1 MSVINTNINA
11 LAAQGSMS
19 NVNKKLSVSM
29 ERLST
34 GLRIN
39 SAKDDAAGLA
49 ITNRM
54 TSQIRGYA
62 MAIRNSNDGISMT
75 QTAEGALG
83 QIGDILQRMRELSVQ
98 SSNGSNSAENRTAIQ
113 AEVTQLKAEI
123 NNIAKKTNHNDIKL
137 LDGSAGDIVL
147 QTGVNSGDTM
157 SMKFDSAQAKDL
169 GIGTPLALT
178 SLGGTAASTTSAI
191 SRGDLLIN
199 GVLVDQSIAQD
210 DVLSSASNSASAISK
225 AAAINKVSNLTGV
238 VASVNETKVYG
249 TAMDTT
255 AAASGTI
262 TINGVATATLATG
275 ATASTSTVR
284 GMVIDAINAI
294 SAQTGVVASDGGDD
308 NHGVVLTA
316 ADGRNIAIAFSG
328 TGFNEALTG
337 VRAAGTYV
345 GTYSLTSVDGSD
357 IQLSAQVGGTIANA
371 DLKAGTY
378 QANTAQFVSGYRT
391 PNAIS
396 AGVAP
401 APTALGG
408 DDLIINGVT
417 VGAAVSG
424 DDKATFE
431 TTTSA
436 TKVSSAIA
444 TAAAI
449 NRVKDLTGVTAK
461 ANANVLVGTGFD
473 AGSTTTTITA
483 TSIFLNGVTITA
495 NVTSDTTRAD
505 LANLINLKA
514 GQTGVVASDNG
525 SGLTL
530 VAEDGRTISLGT
542 SNSGAAGTAAVAGA
556 AIGMATVNG
565 VAALAS
571 TSATTAGS
579 IAFIASVTLQSD
591 KTFTVESGSSGNS
604 DFGTLGFVQGTYG
617 GSSDMLNVEHLD
629 VSTQSGAMVAISAI
643 DSAINQV
650 SMQQARAGAYQNRL
664 DAVVNNLTES
674 NQNMSASRSRILDTD
689 YAQETTSL
697 AKSQIIQQAA
707 TAMLA
712 QANQSG
718 QSVLALLK

>member
-19 NVNKKLSVSM
+19 NVNKKLSMSM

-34 GLRIN
+34 GMRIN

-62 MAIRNSNDGISMT
+62 VAIRNSNDGISMT

-113 AEVTQLKAEI
+113 AEVSQLKAEI

-147 QTGVNSGDTM
+147 QTGINTGDTM
-157 SMKFDSAQAKDL
+157 ALKFDSAQAKDL

-178 SLGGTAASTTSAI
+178 SLGKSTTALA
-191 SRGDLLIN
+191 RGDLLIN
-199 GVLVDQSIAQD
+199 GVHVDASIAQD
-210 DVLSSASNSASAISK
+210 DALSYASNSGSAIAK
-225 AAAINKVSNLTGV
+225 AAAINKVSDLTGV
-238 VASVNETKVYG
+238 VASVGQTTVYG
-249 TAMDTT
+249 STQAATIAATT
-255 AAASGTI
+255 GTVS
-262 TINGVATATLATG
+262 INGVATSTLSFA
-275 ATASTSTVR
+275 ASESTDLAR
-284 GMVIDAINAI
+284 LKTIDAINAI
-294 SAQTGVVASDGGDD
+294 SAQTGVKALDGGDAA
-308 NHGVVLTA
+308 HGVILVA
-316 ADGRNIAIAFSG
+316 EDGRNITVSHSASG
-328 TGFNEALTG
+328 ILAVTG
-337 VRAAGTYV
+337 VRTESTTTLATATSYV

-357 IQLSAQVGGTIANA
+357 ISLSSRVGGTIANA
-371 DLKAGTY
+371 DFYTGTY
-378 QANTAQFVSGYRT
+378 KANVAQFVSAAR
-391 PNAIS
+391 AASI
-396 AGVAP
+396 A
-401 APTALGG
+401 APTALEGN
-408 DDLIINGVT
+408 DLVINGVT
-417 VGAAVSG
+417 VGPALTI
-424 DDKATFE
+424 DDTATFA

-436 TKVSSAIA
+436 TKASSAIA

-449 NRVKDLTGVTAK
+449 NKVKDLTGVTAK
-461 ANANVLVGTGFD
+461 ANANILVGTGF
-473 AGSTTTTITA
+473 ATGVTTTTVSA
-483 TSIFLNGVTITA
+483 TSMFLNGVTISA
-495 NVTSDTTRAD
+495 NVSADTTRAD
-505 LANLINLKA
+505 LVNLINLKT

-525 SGLTL
+525 DGLTL
-530 VAEDGRTISLGT
+530 VAADGRTISLGAD
-542 SNSGAAGTAAVAGA
+542 NSGTAGATAMAAV
-556 AIGMATVNG
+556 GMATING
-565 VAALAS
+565 STALAT
-571 TSATTAGS
+571 TSATTGGAMAFISTVSLESDKAFTIASGS
-579 IAFIASVTLQSD
+579 I
-591 KTFTVESGSSGNS
+591 GNS
-604 DFGTLGFVQGTYG
+604 DFGTLGFIQGTYG

-697 AKSQIIQQAA
+697 AKSQIISQAA

>member
-1 MSVINTNINA
+1 MAVINTNISA
-11 LAAQGSMS
+11 LAAQGSLS
-19 NVNKKLSVSM
+19 NVTKKQQTAM

-34 GLRIN
+34 GMRIN

-62 MAIRNSNDGISMT
+62 VAIRNSNDGISMT

-83 QIGDILQRMRELSVQ
+83 QIGDMLQRMRELAVQ
-98 SSNGSNSAENRTAIQ
+98 SSNGSNSADNRAAIQ
-113 AEVTQLKAEI
+113 AEVLQLKNEI
-123 NNIAKKTNHNDIKL
+123 NNIASKTNHNDIKL
-137 LDGSAGDIVL
+137 LDGSSGDILL
-147 QTGVNSGDTM
+147 QTGVNTGDTM
-157 SMKFDSAQAKDL
+157 TVKFQSAQAKDL

-178 SLGGTAASTTSAI
+178 SLGSSKAAIA
-191 SRGDLLIN
+191 RGDLLIN
-199 GVLVDQSIAQD
+199 GVLVDKSIAQD
-210 DVLSSASNSASAISK
+210 DSLSYDSNSGSAIAK

-238 VASVNETKVYG
+238 VASVNDTVVYG
-249 TAMDTT
+249 TAMTTT
-255 AAASGTI
+255 AALTGTI
-262 TINGVATATLATG
+262 KINGVETSKLAVA

-294 SAQTGVVASDGGDD
+294 SSQTGVVASDGGDD
-308 NHGVVLTA
+308 NHGVVLTSK
-316 ADGRNIAIAFSG
+316 DGRNITTAFS
-328 TGFNEALTG
+328 TLTAAVTG
-337 VRAAGTYV
+337 VRAAETYV

-357 IQLSAQVGGTIANA
+357 ISLASQTGGNIANA
-371 DLKAGTY
+371 DLRIGTY
-378 QANTAQFVSGYRT
+378 KANVAQFVTGYRT
-391 PNAIS
+391 PSAIS

-417 VGAAVSG
+417 VGAAVSS
-424 DDKATFE
+424 DDQATFE

-461 ANANVLVGTGFD
+461 VQANVLVGTGF
-473 AGSTTTTITA
+473 APGATSTTVSQTNML
-483 TSIFLNGVTITA
+483 LNGIIISANIT
-495 NVTSDTTRAD
+495 VDTTRAD
-505 LANLINLKA
+505 LVNLINLKQ

-525 SGLTL
+525 DGLTL
-530 VAEDGRTISLGT
+530 IAADGRTISLGVDNAG
-542 SNSGAAGTAAVAGA
+542 SAGTAAVAGA
-556 AIGMATVNG
+556 AFGLATVNG
-565 VAALAS
+565 AASLAS
-571 TSATTAGS
+571 TSGTSAGT
-579 IAFIASVTLQSD
+579 IAYIASVTLQSD
-591 KTFTVESGSSGNS
+591 TAFVVQSGSSGNS

-617 GSSDMLNVEHLD
+617 GSSDMLNVENLD

-650 SMQQARAGAYQNRL
+650 SSQQSRVGAYQNRL
-664 DAVVNNLTES
+664 DSVVSNLTES

-689 YAQETTSL
+689 YAQETTNL
-697 AKSQIIQQAA
+697 AKSQIISQAA

-712 QANQSG
+712 QANQAG

>member
-19 NVNKKLSVSM
+19 NVNKKMSMSM

-62 MAIRNSNDGISMT
+62 VAIRNSNDGISMT

-113 AEVTQLKAEI
+113 AEVSQLKAEI

-137 LDGSAGDIVL
+137 LDGSAGNIVL
-147 QTGVNSGDTM
+147 QTGVNTGDTM
-157 SMKFDSAQAKDL
+157 AMKFDSAQAKDL

-178 SLGGTAASTTSAI
+178 SLGKSTTALA
-191 SRGDLLIN
+191 RGDLLIN
-199 GVLVDQSIAQD
+199 GVHVDASIAQD
-210 DVLSSASNSASAISK
+210 DALSYASNSGSAIAK
-225 AAAINKVSNLTGV
+225 AAAINKVSDLTGV
-238 VASVNETKVYG
+238 VASVGQTVVYG
-249 TAMDTT
+249 STQ
-255 AAASGTI
+255 AATIAATSGTVS
-262 TINGVATATLATG
+262 INGVATSTLSFA
-275 ATASTSTVR
+275 ASESTDLAR
-284 GMVIDAINAI
+284 LKTIDAINAI
-294 SAQTGVVASDGGDD
+294 SAQTGVKALDGGDAA
-308 NHGVVLTA
+308 HGVILVA
-316 ADGRNIAIAFSG
+316 EDGRNITVSHSASG
-328 TGFNEALTG
+328 ILAVTG
-337 VRAAGTYV
+337 VRTESTTTLATATSYV

-357 IQLSAQVGGTIANA
+357 ISLSSRVGGNIANA
-371 DLKAGTY
+371 DFYTGTY
-378 QANTAQFVSGYRT
+378 KANVAQFVSAAR
-391 PNAIS
+391 AASI
-396 AGVAP
+396 A
-401 APTALGG
+401 APTALEGN
-408 DDLIINGVT
+408 DLVINGVT
-417 VGAAVSG
+417 VGAAIG
-424 DDKATFE
+424 TDDTATFA

-436 TKVSSAIA
+436 TKASSAIA

-461 ANANVLVGTGFD
+461 ANANILVGTGF
-473 AGSTTTTITA
+473 ATNLTTTAATST
-483 TSIFLNGVTITA
+483 TSIFLNGVIISA
-495 NVTSDTTRAD
+495 NVTADTTRAD
-505 LANLINLKA
+505 LVNLINLKT

-525 SGLTL
+525 DGLTL
-530 VAEDGRTISLGT
+530 VAADGRTISLGAD
-542 SNSGAAGTAAVAGA
+542 NAGTAGATAMAAV
-556 AIGMATVNG
+556 GMATING
-565 VAALAS
+565 STALAT
-571 TSATTAGS
+571 TSATTGGAM
-579 IAFIASVTLQSD
+579 AFISTVSLESD
-591 KTFTVESGSSGNS
+591 KAFEIASGSAGNT
-604 DFGTLGFVQGTYG
+604 DFGTLGFIQGTYG

-697 AKSQIIQQAA
+697 AKSQIISQAA

-712 QANQSG
+712 QANQAG

>member
-123 NNIAKKTNHNDIKL
+123 NNIAKKTNHNDINL
-137 LDGSAGDIVL
+137 LDGTAGNIVL

-178 SLGGTAASTTSAI
+178 SLGGSNSTGIA
-191 SRGDLLIN
+191 RGDLLIN

-210 DVLSSASNSASAISK
+210 DNLSSGGAIGSAIAK
-225 AAAINKVSNLTGV
+225 AAAINKVSDLTGV
-238 VASVNETKVYG
+238 IASVNETKVYG
-249 TAMDTT
+249 AAMSMTANVT
-255 AAASGTI
+255 SGTI
-262 TINGVATATLATG
+262 SINGV
-275 ATASTSTVR
+275 STSNLSIGVSATTGTVR
-284 GMVIDAINAI
+284 GMVVDAINAI

-316 ADGRNIAIAFSG
+316 ADGRNIVVG
-328 TGFNEALTG
+328 TYGGSANAALFG

-378 QANTAQFVSGYRT
+378 QANVAQFVSGYRT
-391 PNAIS
+391 PVAI
-396 AGVAP
+396 ATGVAA

-417 VGAAVSG
+417 VGAALST
-424 DDKATFE
+424 DDTATFE

-449 NRVKDLTGVTAK
+449 NRVKDLTGVSAK
-461 ANANVLVGTGFD
+461 ANANVLVGTGF
-473 AGSTTTTITA
+473 ATGATTSTISQ
-483 TSIFLNGVTITA
+483 TSMFLNGVTISA
-495 NVTSDTTRAD
+495 NITVDTTRAD
-505 LANLINLKA
+505 LVNLINLKT

-525 SGLTL
+525 DGLTL
-530 VAEDGRTISLGT
+530 VAEDGRTISLGVD
-542 SNSGAAGTAAVAGA
+542 NAASGGTAAVAGA
-556 AIGMATVNG
+556 AFGMAKVNG

-571 TSATTAGS
+571 TSATTVGS
-579 IAFIASVTLQSD
+579 MAFVASVTLQSD
-591 KTFTVESGSSGNS
+591 KSFTVESGSDGNA

>member
-1 MSVINTNINA
+1 
-11 LAAQGSMS
+11 
-19 NVNKKLSVSM
+19 
-29 ERLST
+29 
-34 GLRIN
+34 
-39 SAKDDAAGLA
+39 LA

-62 MAIRNSNDGISMT
+62 VAIRNSNDGISMT

-113 AEVTQLKAEI
+113 AEVSQLKAEI

-137 LDGSAGDIVL
+137 LDGSAGNIVL
-147 QTGVNSGDTM
+147 QTGVNTGDTM
-157 SMKFDSAQAKDL
+157 ALKFDSAQAKDL

-178 SLGGTAASTTSAI
+178 SLGGSNYAGIA
-191 SRGDLLIN
+191 RGDLLIN
-199 GVLVDQSIAQD
+199 GVLVDQSLEQD
-210 DVLSSASNSASAISK
+210 DALSSSGNIGSAIAK
-225 AAAINKVSNLTGV
+225 AAAINKVSDLTGV
-238 VASVNETKVYG
+238 LASVNETKVYG
-249 TAMDTT
+249 TAMTT
-255 AAASGTI
+255 SAAVTTGTI
-262 TINGVATATLATG
+262 KINGVETAKLSVAIS
-275 ATASTSTVR
+275 ASTSTVR
-284 GMVIDAINAI
+284 GTVIDAINAI

-316 ADGRNIAIAFSG
+316 ADGRNITTAFS
-328 TGFNEALTG
+328 TLTAALTG
-337 VRAAGTYV
+337 VRAAETYV

-357 IQLSAQVGGTIANA
+357 IQLSAQVGGKIVNA

-378 QANTAQFVSGYRT
+378 KADVAQFVSGYRT
-391 PNAIS
+391 PEAIS

-401 APTALGG
+401 APTALQAT
-408 DDLIINGVT
+408 DLKINGIA
-417 VGAAVSG
+417 VGAALTS
-424 DDKATFE
+424 DDTATFE

-449 NRVKDLTGVTAK
+449 NRVKDLTGVSAK
-461 ANANVLVGTGFD
+461 ANANVLVGTGFA
-473 AGSTTTTITA
+473 AGVTTTTISQ
-483 TSIFLNGVTITA
+483 TSMFLNGVAISANITA
-495 NVTSDTTRAD
+495 DTKRAD
-505 LANLINLKA
+505 LVNLINLKT

-525 SGLTL
+525 DGLTL
-530 VAEDGRTISLGT
+530 VAEDGRTISLGVD
-542 SNSGAAGTAAVAGA
+542 NAASGGTAAVAGA
-556 AIGMATVNG
+556 AFGMAKING

-571 TSATTAGS
+571 TSATTIGS
-579 IAFIASVTLQSD
+579 MAFVASVTLQSD
-591 KTFTVESGSSGNS
+591 KSFTVESGSDGNT

-697 AKSQIIQQAA
+697 AKSQIISQAA

-712 QANQSG
+712 QANQAG

>member
-11 LAAQGSMS
+11 LAAQGSLS
-19 NVNKKLSVSM
+19 NVNKKMSVSM

-34 GLRIN
+34 GMRIN
-39 SAKDDAAGLA
+39 SAKDDAAGLS
-49 ITNRM
+49 ISNRM

-62 MAIRNSNDGISMT
+62 VAIRNSNDGISMT

-83 QIGDILQRMRELSVQ
+83 QIGDMLQRMRELAVQ
-98 SSNGSNSAENRTAIQ
+98 SSNGSNSADNRAAIQ
-113 AEVTQLKAEI
+113 AEVSQLKAEI
-123 NNIAKKTNHNDIKL
+123 NNIAKKTSHNDIKL
-137 LDGSAGDIVL
+137 LDGSAGNIVL
-147 QTGVNSGDTM
+147 QTGVNTGDTM
-157 SMKFDSAQAKDL
+157 TMKFESAQAKDL

-178 SLGGTAASTTSAI
+178 SLGGNNDTGIA
-191 SRGDLLIN
+191 RGDLLIN
-199 GVLVDQSIAQD
+199 GVLVDQSLEQD
-210 DVLSSASNSASAISK
+210 DNLSSSGNIGSAIAK

-249 TAMDTT
+249 TAMTMSAT
-255 AAASGTI
+255 AASGTI
-262 TINGVATATLATG
+262 SINGVSTSELSIAVS
-275 ATASTSTVR
+275 ASTSTVR

-316 ADGRNIAIAFSG
+316 ADGRNITTDFDSLSAEG
-328 TGFNEALTG
+328 TG
-337 VRAAGTYV
+337 VRAADTYV

-357 IQLSAQVGGTIANA
+357 IQLSAQVGSTIANA

-396 AGVAP
+396 AGSAP
-401 APTALGG
+401 APTALQAT
-408 DDLIINGVT
+408 DLKINSIA
-417 VGAAVSG
+417 VGAALTS
-424 DDKATFE
+424 DDTATFE
-431 TTTSA
+431 TEYSA

-461 ANANVLVGTGFD
+461 ANANVLVGTGF
-473 AGSTTTTITA
+473 ATGVTAESVSTTG
-483 TSIFLNGVTITA
+483 IFLNGVSISA
-495 NVTSDTTRAD
+495 NVTANTTRAD
-505 LANLINLKA
+505 LVNLINLKT
-514 GQTGVVASDNG
+514 GETGVVASDNG
-525 SGLTL
+525 DGLTL
-530 VAEDGRTISLGT
+530 VAEDGRTISLGV
-542 SNSGAAGTAAVAGA
+542 SDNSASFGAGA
-556 AIGMATVNG
+556 AIGMASVNG
-565 VAALAS
+565 VDGALAS
-571 TSATTAGS
+571 TVATSAGS
-579 IAFIASVTLQSD
+579 LAFIASVTLQSD
-591 KTFTVESGSSGNS
+591 KTFNVASGSSGNS

-650 SMQQARAGAYQNRL
+650 SMQQSRAGAYQNRL
-664 DAVVNNLTES
+664 DSVVSNLTES

-689 YAQETTSL
+689 YAQETTNL
-697 AKSQIIQQAA
+697 AKSQIISQAA

-712 QANQSG
+712 QANQAG

>member
-1 MSVINTNINA
+1 MAVINTNISA
-11 LAAQGSMS
+11 LAAQGSLS
-19 NVNKKLSVSM
+19 NVTKKQQTAM

-39 SAKDDAAGLA
+39 SAKDDAAGLS
-49 ITNRM
+49 ISNRM

-62 MAIRNSNDGISMT
+62 VAIRNSNDGISMT

-83 QIGDILQRMRELSVQ
+83 QIGDMLQRMRELAVQ
-98 SSNGSNSAENRTAIQ
+98 SSNGSNSADNRAAIQ
-113 AEVTQLKAEI
+113 AEVLQLKNEI
-123 NNIAKKTNHNDIKL
+123 NNIATKTNHNDIKL
-137 LDGSAGDIVL
+137 LNGSAGDIVL
-147 QTGVNSGDTM
+147 QTGVNTGDTM
-157 SMKFDSAQAKDL
+157 SLKFESAQAKDL

-199 GVLVDQSIAQD
+199 GVLVDQSITQD
-210 DVLSSASNSASAISK
+210 DVLSSASNSASAIAK
-225 AAAINKVSNLTGV
+225 AAAINKVSDLTGV

-249 TAMDTT
+249 TTMTTT
-255 AAASGTI
+255 AALTGTI
-262 TINGVATATLATG
+262 KINGVETSKLAVA

-308 NHGVVLTA
+308 NHGVILAA
-316 ADGRNIAIAFSG
+316 ADGRNITTDFS
-328 TGFNEALTG
+328 TLTAAVTG
-337 VRAAGTYV
+337 VRSAATYV

-357 IQLSAQVGGTIANA
+357 IKLSAQVGKNIANA

-391 PNAIS
+391 PVAI
-396 AGVAP
+396 ATGVAV

-417 VGAAVSG
+417 VGAAVSS
-424 DDKATFE
+424 DDTATFE

-461 ANANVLVGTGFD
+461 VNANVLVGTGFSVGVA
-473 AGSTTTTITA
+473 AGVSVAT
-483 TSIFLNGVTITA
+483 TSIFLNGVTISA
-495 NVTSDTTRAD
+495 NVNSDTTRAD
-505 LANLINLKA
+505 LVNLINLKA

-525 SGLTL
+525 DGLTL
-530 VAEDGRTISLGT
+530 VAEDGRTISLGVDNAG
-542 SNSGAAGTAAVAGA
+542 SAGTAAGIGA

-565 VAALAS
+565 VAALAA

-579 IAFIASVTLQSD
+579 MAFIASVTLQSD
-591 KTFTVESGSSGNS
+591 KAFNIQSGSSGNS

-629 VSTQSGAMVAISAI
+629 VSTQSGAMVAIKAI

-650 SMQQARAGAYQNRL
+650 SMQQSRAGAYQNRL
-664 DAVVNNLTES
+664 DSVVSNLTES

-689 YAQETTSL
+689 YAQETTNL
-697 AKSQIIQQAA
+697 AKSQIISQAA

-712 QANQSG
+712 QANQAG

>member
-11 LAAQGSMS
+11 LAAQGSLS
-19 NVNKKLSVSM
+19 NVNKKMSMSM

-34 GLRIN
+34 GQRIN

-62 MAIRNSNDGISMT
+62 VAIRNSNDGISMT

-113 AEVTQLKAEI
+113 AEVSQLKAEI

-137 LDGSAGDIVL
+137 LDGSAGNIVL
-147 QTGVNSGDTM
+147 QTGVNTGDTM
-157 SMKFDSAQAKDL
+157 ALKFDSAQAKDL

-178 SLGGTAASTTSAI
+178 SLGSSTTAI
-191 SRGDLLIN
+191 ARGDLLIN
-199 GVLVDQSIAQD
+199 GVLVDASIAQD
-210 DVLSSASNSASAISK
+210 DTSSYASNSGSAIAK

-249 TAMDTT
+249 TAMTQT
-255 AAASGTI
+255 GALSGTI
-262 TINGVATATLATG
+262 TINGVTTASLAV
-275 ATASTSTVR
+275 AASASTSTVR
-284 GMVIDAINAI
+284 GMVIDTINAI

-308 NHGVVLTA
+308 NHGVILTA
-316 ADGRNIAIAFSG
+316 ADGRNITTAF
-328 TGFNEALTG
+328 TTLTAAVTG
-337 VRAAGTYV
+337 VRAASTYV

-357 IQLSAQVGGTIANA
+357 IQLSAQVGGKIANA
-371 DLKAGTY
+371 DLRAGTY
-378 QANTAQFVSGYRT
+378 QSNSAQFVTGYRT
-391 PNAIS
+391 PSAIAS
-396 AGVAP
+396 GAAA
-401 APTALGG
+401 APTALQAT
-408 DDLIINGVT
+408 DLKIYGIA
-417 VGAAVSG
+417 VGAALTS
-424 DDKATFE
+424 DDTATFE

-461 ANANVLVGTGFD
+461 ADTNVLVGTGFD
-473 AGSTTTTITA
+473 ATKLASKVFMNGITI
-483 TSIFLNGVTITA
+483 SV
-495 NVTSDTTRAD
+495 NVTSDTTRSD
-505 LANLINLKA
+505 LVNTFNLYT

-525 SGLTL
+525 DGLTL
-530 VAEDGRTISLGT
+530 KAADGRTISLGVD
-542 SNSGAAGTAAVAGA
+542 NAGA
-556 AIGMATVNG
+556 ATSAAAIGLNTING
-565 VAALAS
+565 VSSVLAS
-571 TSATTAGS
+571 TSATTAGAMS
-579 IAFIASVTLQSD
+579 FISSVTLQAD
-591 KTFTVESGSSGNS
+591 KTFTVESGSDGNA

-629 VSTQSGAMVAISAI
+629 VSTQSGAMVAISAL

-650 SMQQARAGAYQNRL
+650 SLQQSRAGAYQNRL

-697 AKSQIIQQAA
+697 AKSQIISQAA

-712 QANQSG
+712 QANQAG

>member
-11 LAAQGSMS
+11 LAAQGSLS
-19 NVNKKLSVSM
+19 NVNKKMSMSM

-34 GLRIN
+34 GQRIN

-62 MAIRNSNDGISMT
+62 VAIRNSNDGISMT

-113 AEVTQLKAEI
+113 AEVSQLKAEI

-137 LDGSAGDIVL
+137 LDGSAGNIVL
-147 QTGVNSGDTM
+147 QTGVNTGDTM
-157 SMKFDSAQAKDL
+157 ALKFDSAQAKDL
-169 GIGTPLALT
+169 GIETPLALT
-178 SLGGTAASTTSAI
+178 SLGKSTTALA
-191 SRGDLLIN
+191 RGDLLIN
-199 GVLVDQSIAQD
+199 GVHVDASIAQD
-210 DVLSSASNSASAISK
+210 DALSYASNSGSAIAK
-225 AAAINKVSNLTGV
+225 AAAINKVSDLTGV
-238 VASVNETKVYG
+238 VASVGQTVVYG
-249 TAMDTT
+249 STQAATIAATT
-255 AAASGTI
+255 GTVS
-262 TINGVATATLATG
+262 INGVATSTLSFA
-275 ATASTSTVR
+275 ASESTDLAR
-284 GMVIDAINAI
+284 LKTIDAINAI
-294 SAQTGVVASDGGDD
+294 SAQTGVKALDGGDAA
-308 NHGVVLTA
+308 HGVILVA
-316 ADGRNIAIAFSG
+316 EDGRNITVSHSASG
-328 TGFNEALTG
+328 ILAVTG
-337 VRAAGTYV
+337 VRTESTTTLATATSYV

-357 IQLSAQVGGTIANA
+357 ISLSSRVGGTIANA
-371 DLKAGTY
+371 DFYTGTY
-378 QANTAQFVSGYRT
+378 KANVAQFVSAAR
-391 PNAIS
+391 AASI
-396 AGVAP
+396 A
-401 APTALGG
+401 APTALEGN
-408 DDLIINGVT
+408 DLVINGVT
-417 VGAAVSG
+417 VGAAIG
-424 DDKATFE
+424 TDDTATFA

-436 TKVSSAIA
+436 TKASSAIA

-461 ANANVLVGTGFD
+461 ANANILVGTGF
-473 AGSTTTTITA
+473 ATNLTTTAATST
-483 TSIFLNGVTITA
+483 TSIFLNGVTISA
-495 NVTSDTTRAD
+495 NVTADTTRAD
-505 LANLINLKA
+505 LVNLINLKT

-525 SGLTL
+525 DGLTL
-530 VAEDGRTISLGT
+530 VAADGRTISLGAD
-542 SNSGAAGTAAVAGA
+542 NAGTAGATAMAAV
-556 AIGMATVNG
+556 GMATING
-565 VAALAS
+565 STALAT
-571 TSATTAGS
+571 TSATTGGAM
-579 IAFIASVTLQSD
+579 AFISTVSLESD
-591 KTFTVESGSSGNS
+591 KAFEIASGSAGNT
-604 DFGTLGFVQGTYG
+604 DFGTLGFIQGTYG

-697 AKSQIIQQAA
+697 AKSQIISQAA

-712 QANQSG
+712 QANQAG

>member
-1 MSVINTNINA
+1 
-11 LAAQGSMS
+11 MS
-19 NVNKKLSVSM
+19 NVNKKMSMSM

-34 GLRIN
+34 GQRIN

-62 MAIRNSNDGISMT
+62 VAIRNSNDGISMT

-113 AEVTQLKAEI
+113 AEVSQLKAEI

-137 LDGSAGDIVL
+137 LDGSAGNIVL
-147 QTGVNSGDTM
+147 QTGVNTGDTM
-157 SMKFDSAQAKDL
+157 AMKFDSAQAKDL

-178 SLGGTAASTTSAI
+178 SLGKSTTALA
-191 SRGDLLIN
+191 RGDLLIN
-199 GVLVDQSIAQD
+199 GVHVDASIAQD
-210 DVLSSASNSASAISK
+210 DALSYASNSGSAIAK
-225 AAAINKVSNLTGV
+225 AAAINKVSDLTGV
-238 VASVNETKVYG
+238 VASVGQTVVYG
-249 TAMDTT
+249 STQ
-255 AAASGTI
+255 AATIAATSGTVS
-262 TINGVATATLATG
+262 INGVATSTLSFA
-275 ATASTSTVR
+275 ASESTDLAR
-284 GMVIDAINAI
+284 LKTIDAINAI
-294 SAQTGVVASDGGDD
+294 SAQTGVKALDGGDAA
-308 NHGVVLTA
+308 HGVILVA
-316 ADGRNIAIAFSG
+316 EDGRNITVSHSASG
-328 TGFNEALTG
+328 ILAVTG
-337 VRAAGTYV
+337 VRTESTTTLATATSYV

-357 IQLSAQVGGTIANA
+357 ISLSSRVGGNIANA
-371 DLKAGTY
+371 DFYTGTY
-378 QANTAQFVSGYRT
+378 KANVAQFVSAAR
-391 PNAIS
+391 AASI
-396 AGVAP
+396 A
-401 APTALGG
+401 APTALEGN
-408 DDLIINGVT
+408 DLVINGVT
-417 VGAAVSG
+417 VGAAIG
-424 DDKATFE
+424 TDDTATFA

-436 TKVSSAIA
+436 TKASSAIA

-461 ANANVLVGTGFD
+461 ANANILVGTGF
-473 AGSTTTTITA
+473 ATNLTTTAATST
-483 TSIFLNGVTITA
+483 TSIFLNGVIISA
-495 NVTSDTTRAD
+495 NVTADTTRAD
-505 LANLINLKA
+505 LVNLINLKT

-525 SGLTL
+525 DGLTL
-530 VAEDGRTISLGT
+530 VAADGRTISLGAD
-542 SNSGAAGTAAVAGA
+542 NAGTAGATAMAAV
-556 AIGMATVNG
+556 GMATING
-565 VAALAS
+565 STALAT
-571 TSATTAGS
+571 TSATTGGAM
-579 IAFIASVTLQSD
+579 AFISTVSLESD
-591 KTFTVESGSSGNS
+591 KAFEIASGSAGNT
-604 DFGTLGFVQGTYG
+604 DFGTLGFIQGTYG

-697 AKSQIIQQAA
+697 AKSQIISQAA

-712 QANQSG
+712 QANQAG

>member
-11 LAAQGSMS
+11 LAAQGSLS
-19 NVNKKLSVSM
+19 NVTKKQQTAM

-39 SAKDDAAGLA
+39 SAKDDAAGLS
-49 ITNRM
+49 ISNRM

-62 MAIRNSNDGISMT
+62 VAIRNSNDGISMT

-83 QIGDILQRMRELSVQ
+83 QIGDMLQRMRELAVQ
-98 SSNGSNSAENRTAIQ
+98 SSNGSNSADNRAAIQ
-113 AEVTQLKAEI
+113 AEVLQLKNEI
-123 NNIAKKTNHNDIKL
+123 NNIATKTSHNDIKL

-147 QTGVNSGDTM
+147 QTGVNTGDTM
-157 SMKFDSAQAKDL
+157 TMKFESAQAKDL

-178 SLGGTAASTTSAI
+178 SLGGTNDTGIA
-191 SRGDLLIN
+191 RGDLLIN
-199 GVLVDQSIAQD
+199 GVLVDQSLAQND
-210 DVLSSASNSASAISK
+210 NLSSSGNIGSAIAK

-249 TAMDTT
+249 TTMTQTT
-255 AAASGTI
+255 ALSGTI
-262 TINGVATATLATG
+262 SINGVTTASLAV
-275 ATASTSTVR
+275 AASASTSTVR

-316 ADGRNIAIAFSG
+316 ADGRNITTAF
-328 TGFNEALTG
+328 TTLTADVTG
-337 VRAAGTYV
+337 VRSADTYV

-357 IQLSAQVGGTIANA
+357 IQLSAQVGKNIANA

-378 QANTAQFVSGYRT
+378 QANTAQFVSGYRA
-391 PNAIS
+391 PNAIVS
-396 AGVAP
+396 GVAA

-417 VGAAVSG
+417 VGAAVSS
-424 DDKATFE
+424 DDTATVE

-436 TKVSSAIA
+436 TKASSAIA

-461 ANANVLVGTGFD
+461 ANANVLVGTGF
-473 AGSTTTTITA
+473 ATGVSTSTVSTK
-483 TSIFLNGVTITA
+483 SIFLNGVTISA
-495 NVTSDTTRAD
+495 NVTTDTTRAD
-505 LANLINLKA
+505 LVNLINLKT

-525 SGLTL
+525 DGLTL
-530 VAEDGRTISLGT
+530 VAQDGRTISLGV
-542 SNSGAAGTAAVAGA
+542 SDLSASFGVAAS
-556 AIGMATVNG
+556 IGMNTVNG
-565 VAALAS
+565 
-571 TSATTAGS
+571 TSAFASAVATSTGS
-579 IAFIASVTLQSD
+579 MAFIASVTLQSD
-591 KTFTVESGSSGNS
+591 KAFKVESGSSGNS

-650 SMQQARAGAYQNRL
+650 SMQQSRAGAYQNRL
-664 DAVVNNLTES
+664 DSVVSNLTES

-689 YAQETTSL
+689 YAQETTNL
-697 AKSQIIQQAA
+697 AKSQIISQAA

-712 QANQSG
+712 QANQAG

>member
-19 NVNKKLSVSM
+19 NVNKKMSVSM

-62 MAIRNSNDGISMT
+62 VAIRNSNDGISMT

-83 QIGDILQRMRELSVQ
+83 QIGDILQRMRELAVQ

-113 AEVTQLKAEI
+113 AEVSQLKAEI

-137 LDGSAGDIVL
+137 LDGSAGEIVL
-147 QTGVNSGDTM
+147 QTGVNTGDTM
-157 SMKFDSAQAKDL
+157 ALKFESAQAKDL

-178 SLGGTAASTTSAI
+178 SLGGTNSTGIA
-191 SRGDLLIN
+191 RGDLLIN
-199 GVLVDQSIAQD
+199 GVLVDQSLAQD
-210 DVLSSASNSASAISK
+210 DNLSSSGNIGSAIAK
-225 AAAINKVSNLTGV
+225 AAAINKVSDLTGV

-249 TAMDTT
+249 AAMSMTANVT
-255 AAASGTI
+255 SGTI
-262 TINGVATATLATG
+262 SINGVTTSNLSIGASATTG
-275 ATASTSTVR
+275 TVR
-284 GMVIDAINAI
+284 GMVVDAINAI

-316 ADGRNIAIAFSG
+316 ADGRNIVVGAYGGSA
-328 TGFNEALTG
+328 NAALFG

-357 IQLSAQVGGTIANA
+357 IQLSAQVGKTIANA

-378 QANTAQFVSGYRT
+378 QANTAQFVTGYRT
-391 PNAIS
+391 PNPIAS
-396 AGVAP
+396 GAAT

-417 VGAAVSG
+417 VGAAVST
-424 DDKATFE
+424 DDTATFE

-436 TKVSSAIA
+436 TKVSSAIS
-444 TAAAI
+444 TAMAI

-461 ANANVLVGTGFD
+461 ANANVLVGTGF
-473 AGSTTTTITA
+473 ATNLTTTAATSS
-483 TSIFLNGVTITA
+483 TSIFLNGVTISA
-495 NVTSDTTRAD
+495 NVTADTTRAD
-505 LANLINLKA
+505 LVNLINLKT

-525 SGLTL
+525 DGLTL
-530 VAEDGRTISLGT
+530 VAEDGRTISLGVD
-542 SNSGAAGTAAVAGA
+542 NGGTVNATAVA

-565 VAALAS
+565 VAALSSASAS
-571 TSATTAGS
+571 TVGS
-579 IAFIASVTLQSD
+579 MAFIASVTLQSD
-591 KTFTVESGSSGNS
+591 KAFTVESGSDGNA

-650 SMQQARAGAYQNRL
+650 SMQQSRAGAYQNRL

-697 AKSQIIQQAA
+697 AKSQIISQAA

-712 QANQSG
+712 QANQAG

>member
-1 MSVINTNINA
+1 MAVINTNISA
-11 LAAQGSMS
+11 LAAQGSLS
-19 NVNKKLSVSM
+19 NVTKNQQTAM

-39 SAKDDAAGLA
+39 NAKDDAAGLS

-62 MAIRNSNDGISMT
+62 VAIRNSNDGISMT

-83 QIGDILQRMRELSVQ
+83 QIGDMLQRMRELAVQ
-98 SSNGSNSAENRTAIQ
+98 SSNGSNSADNRAAIQ
-113 AEVTQLKAEI
+113 AEVLQLKNEI
-123 NNIAKKTNHNDIKL
+123 NNIAARTNHNDIKL
-137 LDGSAGDIVL
+137 LNGSAGNIVL
-147 QTGVNSGDTM
+147 QTGVNTGDTM
-157 SMKFDSAQAKDL
+157 TMKFESAQAKDL

-210 DVLSSASNSASAISK
+210 DVLSSAGNSASAIAK
-225 AAAINKVSNLTGV
+225 VAAINKVSDLTGV

-249 TAMDTT
+249 TTMTQT
-255 AAASGTI
+255 AALTGTI
-262 TINGVATATLATG
+262 TINGVETSKLAV
-275 ATASTSTVR
+275 AASASTSTVR
-284 GMVIDAINAI
+284 GMVINVINAI

-316 ADGRNIAIAFSG
+316 ADGRNITTAFS
-328 TGFNEALTG
+328 TLTAAVTG
-337 VRAAGTYV
+337 VRTNATYV

-357 IQLSAQVGGTIANA
+357 IKLSAQVGKNIANA

-424 DDKATFE
+424 DDTATFE

-436 TKVSSAIA
+436 TKVSSAIS

-473 AGSTTTTITA
+473 AGVTTTTVAA
-483 TSIFLNGVTITA
+483 TSIFLNGVTISA

-505 LANLINLKA
+505 LVNLINLKT

-525 SGLTL
+525 DGLTL
-530 VAEDGRTISLGT
+530 AAEDGRTISLGVT
-542 SNSGAAGTAAVAGA
+542 SSATFGTAA

-565 VAALAS
+565 VSGALAS
-571 TSATTAGS
+571 TVATTAGS
-579 IAFIASVTLQSD
+579 MAFIASVTLQSE
-591 KTFTVESGSSGNS
+591 KAFKVESGSSGNS

-617 GSSDMLNVEHLD
+617 GSSDMLNVENLD

-643 DSAINQV
+643 DGAINQV
-650 SMQQARAGAYQNRL
+650 SMQQSRAGAYQNRL
-664 DAVVNNLTES
+664 DSVVSNLTES
-674 NQNMSASRSRILDTD
+674 NQNMSASRSRVLDTD
-689 YAQETTSL
+689 YAQETTNL
-697 AKSQIIQQAA
+697 AKSQIISQAA

-712 QANQSG
+712 QANQAG

>member
-19 NVNKKLSVSM
+19 NVNKKMSVSM

-62 MAIRNSNDGISMT
+62 VAIRNSNDGISMT

-83 QIGDILQRMRELSVQ
+83 QIGDILQRMRELAVQ
-98 SSNGSNSAENRTAIQ
+98 SSNGSNSADNRTAIQ
-113 AEVTQLKAEI
+113 AEVSQLKAEI

-137 LDGSAGDIVL
+137 LDGSAGNIVL
-147 QTGVNSGDTM
+147 QTGVNTGDTM
-157 SMKFDSAQAKDL
+157 ALKFESAQAKDL

-178 SLGGTAASTTSAI
+178 SLGGTNDTGIA
-191 SRGDLLIN
+191 RGDLLIN
-199 GVLVDQSIAQD
+199 GVLVDQSLAQD
-210 DVLSSASNSASAISK
+210 DNLSSSGNIGSAIAK
-225 AAAINKVSNLTGV
+225 AAAINKVSDLTGV

-249 TAMDTT
+249 TAMTTT
-255 AAASGTI
+255 AALTGTI
-262 TINGVATATLATG
+262 TINGVETSKLAVA

-294 SAQTGVVASDGGDD
+294 SSQTGVVASDGGDD

-316 ADGRNIAIAFSG
+316 ADGRNITTVFS
-328 TGFNEALTG
+328 TLTAAVTG
-337 VRAAGTYV
+337 VRSADTYV

-357 IQLSAQVGGTIANA
+357 IQLSAQVGKTIANA

-378 QANTAQFVSGYRT
+378 QANTAQFVTGYRT
-391 PNAIS
+391 PNAIA
-396 AGVAP
+396 AGVAA

-417 VGAAVSG
+417 VGAAVSS
-424 DDKATFE
+424 DDTATYE
-431 TTTSA
+431 TATSA
-436 TKVSSAIA
+436 TKVSSAIS

-461 ANANVLVGTGFD
+461 ANANVLVGTGF
-473 AGSTTTTITA
+473 ASGASTTTISQ
-483 TSIFLNGVTITA
+483 TSIFLNGVTISA
-495 NVTSDTTRAD
+495 NVTADTTRAD
-505 LANLINLKA
+505 LVNLINLKT

-525 SGLTL
+525 DGLTL
-530 VAEDGRTISLGT
+530 VAEDGRTISLGVDNAG
-542 SNSGAAGTAAVAGA
+542 SAGTAAVAGA
-556 AIGMATVNG
+556 SIGMATVNG
-565 VAALAS
+565 VAALAT
-571 TSATTAGS
+571 TSATSAGS
-579 IAFIASVTLQSD
+579 MAFISSVTLQSD
-591 KTFTVESGSSGNS
+591 KAFTVESGSDGNA

-650 SMQQARAGAYQNRL
+650 SMQQSRAGAYQNRL

-697 AKSQIIQQAA
+697 AKSQIISQAA

-712 QANQSG
+712 QANQAG

>member
-19 NVNKKLSVSM
+19 NVNKKMSMSM

-62 MAIRNSNDGISMT
+62 VAIRNSNDGISMT

-83 QIGDILQRMRELSVQ
+83 QIGDILQRMRELAVQ

-113 AEVTQLKAEI
+113 AEVSQLKAEI

-137 LDGSAGDIVL
+137 LDGSAGNIVL
-147 QTGVNSGDTM
+147 QTGVNTGDTM
-157 SMKFDSAQAKDL
+157 AMKFDSAQAKDL

-178 SLGGTAASTTSAI
+178 SLGKSTTALA
-191 SRGDLLIN
+191 RGDLLIN
-199 GVLVDQSIAQD
+199 GVHVDASIAQD
-210 DVLSSASNSASAISK
+210 DALSYASNSGSAIAK
-225 AAAINKVSNLTGV
+225 AAAINKVSDLTGV
-238 VASVNETKVYG
+238 VASVGQTVVYG
-249 TAMDTT
+249 STQ
-255 AAASGTI
+255 AATIAATSGTVS
-262 TINGVATATLATG
+262 INGVATSTLSFA
-275 ATASTSTVR
+275 ASESTDLAR
-284 GMVIDAINAI
+284 LKTIDAINAI
-294 SAQTGVVASDGGDD
+294 SAQTGVKALDGGDAA
-308 NHGVVLTA
+308 HGVILVA
-316 ADGRNIAIAFSG
+316 EDGRNITVSHSASG
-328 TGFNEALTG
+328 ILAVTG
-337 VRAAGTYV
+337 VRTESTTTLATATSYV

-357 IQLSAQVGGTIANA
+357 ISLSSRVGGNIANA
-371 DLKAGTY
+371 DFYTGTY
-378 QANTAQFVSGYRT
+378 KANVAQFVSAAR
-391 PNAIS
+391 AASI
-396 AGVAP
+396 A
-401 APTALGG
+401 APTALEGN
-408 DDLIINGVT
+408 DLVINGVT
-417 VGAAVSG
+417 VGPALTI
-424 DDKATFE
+424 DDTATFV

-436 TKVSSAIA
+436 TKASSAIA

-461 ANANVLVGTGFD
+461 ANANILVGTGF
-473 AGSTTTTITA
+473 ATNLTTTAATST
-483 TSIFLNGVTITA
+483 TSIFLNGVIISA
-495 NVTSDTTRAD
+495 NVTADTTRAD
-505 LANLINLKA
+505 LVNLINLKT

-525 SGLTL
+525 DGLTL
-530 VAEDGRTISLGT
+530 VAADGRTISLGAD
-542 SNSGAAGTAAVAGA
+542 NAGTAGATAMAAV
-556 AIGMATVNG
+556 GMATING
-565 VAALAS
+565 STALAT
-571 TSATTAGS
+571 TSATTGGAM
-579 IAFIASVTLQSD
+579 AFISTVSLESD
-591 KTFTVESGSSGNS
+591 KAFEIASGSAGNT
-604 DFGTLGFVQGTYG
+604 DFGTLGFIQGTYG

-697 AKSQIIQQAA
+697 AKSQIISQAA

-712 QANQSG
+712 QANQAG

>member
-1 MSVINTNINA
+1 MDQTIASS
-11 LAAQGSMS
+11 GS
-19 NVNKKLSVSM
+19 
-29 ERLST
+29 
-34 GLRIN
+34 
-39 SAKDDAAGLA
+39 
-49 ITNRM
+49 
-54 TSQIRGYA
+54 
-62 MAIRNSNDGISMT
+62 
-75 QTAEGALG
+75 
-83 QIGDILQRMRELSVQ
+83 
-98 SSNGSNSAENRTAIQ
+98 
-113 AEVTQLKAEI
+113 
-123 NNIAKKTNHNDIKL
+123 
-137 LDGSAGDIVL
+137 
-147 QTGVNSGDTM
+147 
-157 SMKFDSAQAKDL
+157 
-169 GIGTPLALT
+169 
-178 SLGGTAASTTSAI
+178 
-191 SRGDLLIN
+191 
-199 GVLVDQSIAQD
+199 
-210 DVLSSASNSASAISK
+210 
-225 AAAINKVSNLTGV
+225 
-238 VASVNETKVYG
+238 
-249 TAMDTT
+249 
-255 AAASGTI
+255 I
-262 TINGVATATLATG
+262 TINGVTTSTMSFAAS
-275 ATASTSTVR
+275 ASTSVVR
-284 GMVIDAINAI
+284 GTVIDAINAM
-294 SAQTGVVASDGGDD
+294 SAQSGVVASDGGDD

-316 ADGRNIAIAFSG
+316 VDGRNITVSYNSTAA
-328 TGFNEALTG
+328 FNENVTG
-337 VRAAGTYV
+337 VRAPGTYV

-357 IQLSAQVGGTIANA
+357 IELSAQVGKNIANS

-401 APTALGG
+401 APTAL
-408 DDLIINGVT
+408 LATTLSINGIA
-417 VGAAVSG
+417 VGAALNT
-424 DDKATFE
+424 DDTATFE

-461 ANANVLVGTGFD
+461 ANANVLVGTGF
-473 AGSTTTTITA
+473 ASGVETTTIA
-483 TSIFLNGVTITA
+483 STSIFLNGVTISA
-495 NVTSDTTRAD
+495 NVTVDTTRAD
-505 LANLINLKA
+505 LVNLINLKT

-525 SGLTL
+525 DGLTL

-542 SNSGAAGTAAVAGA
+542 SNGGVAGGAASAGA

-565 VAALAS
+565 VAALAA

-579 IAFIASVTLQSD
+579 MAFIASVTLQSD
-591 KTFTVESGSSGNS
+591 KSFEVTSGSSGNS